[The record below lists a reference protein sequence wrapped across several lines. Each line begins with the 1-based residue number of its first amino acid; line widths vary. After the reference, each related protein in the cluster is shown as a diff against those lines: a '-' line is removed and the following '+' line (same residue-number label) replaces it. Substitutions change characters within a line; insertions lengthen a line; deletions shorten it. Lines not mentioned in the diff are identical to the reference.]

1 MAISSDMFRGHTET
15 IILNI
20 LRKGDS
26 YGYEITKFI
35 KERSDSKL
43 DIKDATIYTAFRRM
57 EQEGY
62 ITTYWGDG
70 VGGARRRYYSIT
82 PLGKK
87 VYRARVKE
95 WTEANAILKELIQ
108 GGDDNYAEKV

>member
-1 MAISSDMFRGHTET
+1 MAITSDMFRGHTET

-20 LRKGDS
+20 LRRGDS

-35 KERSDSKL
+35 KERSNSKF

-82 PLGKK
+82 PLGNKE
-87 VYRARVKE
+87 YLARVKE
-95 WTEANAILKELIQ
+95 WIEADAILKDLIQ
-108 GGDDNYAEKV
+108 GGDNNNAQKV